1 MNITEG
7 CEDTINK
14 GNKKLTVEVN
24 MNMAT
29 IAMAECSDVEVD

>member
-14 GNKKLTVEVN
+14 GNERLTVVVN

-29 IAMAECSDVEVD
+29 IAMAECSDVEVG